1 MTYVICQSI
10 PIYKPTMTRALKNI
24 SAPRLCD
31 EVVSQLEQQIL
42 NGDFQKGDKLPSES
56 ILSEQAGV
64 SRRAIR
70 DALKILETK
79 GLIEVRKG
87 SGAFV
92 ARNDYDLY
100 LNSLIENVS
109 SYLSNAR
116 ATLENVLQFRVV
128 IEGSAVE
135 ALALKHE
142 SDTIRALNE
151 NLERQREAFSNKDT
165 ADYNKTHWKFHALLV
180 EGLENPMINM
190 LYQQVAL
197 LIRDRMIVKGRDLS
211 VMENSIQ
218 EHTAIIEMIEAG
230 DAHGSRQALIRHFDR
245 ALANLSNI
253 PEEQT
258 A

>member
-1 MTYVICQSI
+1 
-10 PIYKPTMTRALKNI
+10 MTRALKNI
-24 SAPRLCD
+24 SGPRLCD

-42 NGDFQKGDKLPSES
+42 SGDFQQGDKLPSES

-92 ARNDYDLY
+92 ARNDYDFY
-100 LNSLIENVS
+100 LNLLIENVS

-116 ATLENVLQFRVV
+116 ATVANVLQFRVL

-135 ALALKHE
+135 ALAMKHNPV
-142 SDTIRALNE
+142 TISALNE
-151 NLERQREAFSNKDT
+151 NLSRQRDALKNKDIG
-165 ADYNKTHWKFHALLV
+165 AYNKTHWKFHAALV
-180 EGLENPMINM
+180 EGLDNPIINM

-197 LIRDRMIVKGRDLS
+197 LIRDRMMLKSRDFS
-211 VMENSIQ
+211 VMENSVQ
-218 EHTAIIEMIEAG
+218 EHSSIIEKIEAG
-230 DAHGSRQALIRHFDR
+230 DSHGSRQALIRHFDR

-253 PEEQT
+253 PDDKT

>member
-1 MTYVICQSI
+1 
-10 PIYKPTMTRALKNI
+10 MTRALKNI
-24 SAPRLCD
+24 SVPRLCD

-42 NGDFQKGDKLPSES
+42 NGEYQQGDKLPSES

-92 ARNDYDLY
+92 SRNDYDFY
-100 LNSLIENVS
+100 LSSLIENVS

-135 ALALKHE
+135 ALALNQDNE
-142 SDTIRALNE
+142 NMEALNE
-151 NLERQREAFSNKDT
+151 NLKQQRNALKAKDIN
-165 ADYNKTHWKFHALLV
+165 AYNKTHWKFHAALV
-180 EGLENPMINM
+180 DGLDNPMITM
-190 LYQQVAL
+190 LYEQVAL
-197 LIRDRMIVKGRDLS
+197 LIRDRMMVKSRDLDI
-211 VMENSIQ
+211 MKHSIQ
-218 EHTAIIEMIEAG
+218 EHTAIIEKIEAG
-230 DAHGSRQALIRHFDR
+230 DSHGSRQALIRHFDR
-245 ALANLSNI
+245 ALANLSSI
-253 PEEQT
+253 PEKEST
-258 A
+258 

>member
-1 MTYVICQSI
+1 
-10 PIYKPTMTRALKNI
+10 MTRALKNI
-24 SAPRLCD
+24 SGPRLCD

-42 NGDFQKGDKLPSES
+42 SGDYQQGDKLPSES
-56 ILSEQAGV
+56 ILSDQAGV

-79 GLIEVRKG
+79 GLIKVRKG

-135 ALALKHE
+135 ALAVKQDRE
-142 SDTIRALNE
+142 SIDALNQ
-151 NLERQREAFSNKDT
+151 NLNMQRDAFKNEDT
-165 ADYNKTHWKFHALLV
+165 NAYNKAHWKFHTALV
-180 EGLENPMINM
+180 EGLENPLITM

-197 LIRDRMIVKGRDLS
+197 LIRDRMMFWGRDLS
-211 VMENSIQ
+211 IMQNSIK
-218 EHTAIIEMIEAG
+218 EHTAIIEKIEAG
-230 DAHGSRQALIRHFDR
+230 DAPGSREALIRHFDR
-245 ALANLSNI
+245 ALANLSHI
-253 PEEQT
+253 PEEET

>member
-1 MTYVICQSI
+1 M
-10 PIYKPTMTRALKNI
+10 PRALKNI
-24 SAPRLCD
+24 SIPRLCD

-42 NGDFQKGDKLPSES
+42 NGDFLQGDKLPSES

-92 ARNDYDLY
+92 ARNDYDIY
-100 LNSLIENVS
+100 LNSLVENVS

-116 ATLENVLQFRVV
+116 ATLENVLQFRMI

-135 ALALKHE
+135 ALAMKKD
-142 SDTIRALNE
+142 SKDIDALND
-151 NLERQREAFSNKDT
+151 NLRQQRDALQNKDT
-165 ADYNKTHWKFHALLV
+165 KAYNKVHWKFHLSLV
-180 EGLENPMINM
+180 EGLRNPMIDM
-190 LYQQVAL
+190 LYQQVAG
-197 LIRDRMIVKGRDLS
+197 LIRNRMIVKGRDLS
-211 VMENSIQ
+211 VMEHSIQ
-218 EHTAIIEMIEAG
+218 EHTAIIEKIEAG
-230 DAHGSRQALIRHFDR
+230 DAHGSRQALISHFDR

-253 PEEQT
+253 PDEEPI
-258 A
+258 

>member
-1 MTYVICQSI
+1 M
-10 PIYKPTMTRALKNI
+10 PKALKNI
-24 SAPRLCD
+24 SVPRLCD

-42 NGDFQKGDKLPSES
+42 NGDFQQGDKLPSES

-100 LNSLIENVS
+100 LNSLVENVS

-116 ATLENVLQFRVV
+116 AKLENVLQFRVL

-135 ALALKHE
+135 ALAMRHDSE
-142 SDTIRALNE
+142 SINALNE
-151 NLERQREAFSNKDT
+151 NLSQQRNALHNKDT
-165 ADYNKTHWKFHALLV
+165 KAYNNAHWNFHLSLV
-180 EGLENPMINM
+180 DGLNNPIIHM
-190 LYQQVAL
+190 LYEQVAG
-197 LIRDRMIVKGRDLS
+197 LIRDRMMVKGQDLS
-211 VMENSIQ
+211 IMEHSIQ
-218 EHTAIIEMIEAG
+218 EHTAIIEKIEAG
-230 DAHGSRQALIRHFDR
+230 DARGSRQALISHFDL
-245 ALANLSNI
+245 ALANLSNM

-258 A
+258 V